1 MIGSPSDRSVS
12 PYAPT
17 PELWLDQAIPIS
29 LESMAAMPV
38 QIRKPIPNRRR
49 LLDIVKTCHGSR
61 LQQEELTRS
70 KDPRYIQRMADEM
83 LASNGLIEASL
94 DKFGNYYIQALVQVV
109 DERTLVRMAS
119 VLTSDQ
125 LVTEQVCKPI
135 SFCDL
140 CTHSFGSHVVQVMIG
155 RGSSSKALSMKLIDA
170 FLSNIAKISVDFLG
184 SICIVQ
190 ALQKLVGV
198 SKLVA
203 GIAQFTRSLA
213 QSRHGH
219 SVVIEALNHASSQTL
234 GVMERE
240 LICGDIDQMV
250 SNDFAF
256 RAIVHSLE
264 MEKAGKVSE
273 KHSRARLV
281 ISHLNYNQKC
291 FRLIDYLLRNFADH
305 EAVQEDLIPR
315 VIEIVQLGYVP

>member
-1 MIGSPSDRSVS
+1 MIGSPSDRSPS

-17 PELWLDQAIPIS
+17 PELWLEAGFVIPTNPIHK
-29 LESMAAMPV
+29 PV
-38 QIRKPIPNRRR
+38 ATRRR
-49 LLDIVKTCHGSR
+49 LLDIIKTCHGSR
-61 LQQEELTRS
+61 LQQEQLTRS
-70 KDPRYIQRMADEM
+70 TDPKYVQKMAEEL
-83 LASNGLIEASL
+83 LATCNGLVEASL
-94 DKFGNYYIQALVQVV
+94 DKFGNYYVQALVQVV
-109 DERTLVRMAS
+109 DERTVLRIAS

-125 LVTEQVCKPI
+125 LVTEQVSKPI
-135 SFCDL
+135 TFCDL
-140 CTHSFGSHVVQVMIG
+140 CTHSYGSHVVQVLIG
-155 RGSSSKALSMKLIDA
+155 RGSTSKALSVKLMDA

-203 GIAQFTRSLA
+203 GIAQFTRSLSQA
-213 QSRHGH
+213 RHGH
-219 SVVIEALNHASSQTL
+219 CVIIEALNHASSQTL
-234 GVMERE
+234 GIMERE

-250 SNDFAF
+250 SNDFSF
-256 RAIVHSLE
+256 RAIVHALE
-264 MEKAGKVSE
+264 MEKAGKVSD
-273 KHSRARLV
+273 KHSRVRLV
-281 ISHLNYNQKC
+281 ISNVNYNQKC